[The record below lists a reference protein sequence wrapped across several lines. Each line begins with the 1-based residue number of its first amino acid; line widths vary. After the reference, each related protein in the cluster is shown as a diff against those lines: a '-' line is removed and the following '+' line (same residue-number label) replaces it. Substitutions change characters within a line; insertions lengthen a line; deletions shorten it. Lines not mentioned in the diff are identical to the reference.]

1 MALPRSREAFA
12 ALAMAGA
19 LLAYSVAPTTLLAL
33 LAAVLFA
40 AVAYRCPRLG
50 LAAVLATLPTYF
62 QAPDVAGMAFALP
75 EVALVLTTLA
85 VAVRVAVRRDVAPR
99 ATPLD
104 RWVALL
110 LLAGLLS
117 LLPTE
122 YLKLSLRS
130 LRTLLLEPVLF
141 YYLVAAL
148 CPTQRALRPLAAG
161 FVGAAVAVAVLA
173 IGQVALNAQTVQV
186 EGVRRALGPFP
197 SPNHLGLYLGRA
209 LPFAVAGALWLPRWR
224 VPFLV
229 ASALLGLALALTFS
243 VGAWLGAAAS
253 LLVLAAYA
261 GRRLLAATAIG
272 GAVLAALILVALV
285 RVGAERVVGQATLG
299 GTTATSRR
307 LIWTAALA
315 MLRDHPWLGIGLD
328 NFLYR
333 YQLQYM
339 LPEAWAEPNISHPHN
354 WVLQFWLDLGPV
366 GLVALLGLLGSFFW
380 LALPLARATDS
391 CAISPGTAERCGR
404 SPLLLG
410 AIASMAGWLVHGFVD
425 NSYFLVDQSF
435 LFWWQLAIAVIV
447 ARDSSRASEG

>member
-1 MALPRSREAFA
+1 
-12 ALAMAGA
+12 MAGA
-19 LLAYSVAPTTLLAL
+19 LLAYSVAPTTWLAL

-40 AVAYRCPRLG
+40 VVAYAWPRLG

-62 QAPDVAGMAFALP
+62 YARDLGGLAFALP

-85 VAVRVAVRRDVAPR
+85 VAVRVAVRRDVTPR
-99 ATPLD
+99 ATAFD

-141 YYLVAAL
+141 YYLVVAL
-148 CPTQRALRPLAAG
+148 CPSQRALRPLAAG
-161 FVGAAVAVAVLA
+161 FLGAAIAVAVLA

-197 SPNHLGLYLGRA
+197 SPNHLGLYLGRT
-209 LPFAVAGALWLPRWR
+209 LPFAAAGALWLPRWR
-224 VPFLV
+224 VPFGV

-253 LLVLAAYA
+253 LLVLAAFA
-261 GRRLLAATAIG
+261 GRRLLAAAAIG
-272 GAVLAALILVALV
+272 GGALAALILVALV
-285 RVGAERVVGQATLG
+285 RMGAERVVGQATLG

-354 WVLQFWLDLGPV
+354 WVLQFWLDLGLA
-366 GLVALLGLLGSFFW
+366 GLVALLGLLASFFW
-380 LALPLARATDS
+380 LAFRLARATG
-391 CAISPGTAERCGR
+391 CRALAPPAPAHCER

-410 AIASMAGWLVHGFVD
+410 AFASMAGWLVHGAVD

-435 LFWWQLAIAVIV
+435 LFWWQLAIVEIV
-447 ARDSSRASEG
+447 ARDQSQASED